1 MAQIFFPK
9 EVRDGEKR
17 VAAIPE
23 TIKKFIKAGYKVA
36 VEKGAGLQA
45 GLNDKDFQDAGAEL
59 AADAKAA
66 YAAADIVIKVQ
77 APADHPSGAHEADLM
92 KEGAILVCSLVPQS
106 ELATIKRLMDRK
118 ISCFSTNLIPRTT
131 IAQKMDTLS
140 SQASIAG
147 YKAVL
152 LAATHLGK
160 YFPLLMTAAGTITP
174 AKVVI
179 LGAGVAGLQ
188 AIATAR
194 RLGANVEA
202 FDVRPAVKEQVE
214 SLGAKFIDIPL
225 DEGGEDAGG
234 YAKEQS
240 EDFLKRQ
247 RAELTR
253 RLSSA
258 DVAIT
263 TALIPGRPAPILI
276 TEEMVKKMPRGAVI
290 VDLAVEQGGNCELS
304 EPGQTVEK
312 EGIMLVG
319 EFNIPSTVAIHAS
332 QLWARNMFNLVQ
344 HMTEEGLFKIDLE
357 EEITNGA
364 LLTYEGSCR
373 HEPTQNLLAE
383 GGA

>member
-23 TIKKFIKAGYKVA
+23 TLKKFVKAGYQVT
-36 VEKGAGLQA
+36 VETGAGLQA
-45 GLNDKDFQDAGAEL
+45 GLDDQHFKEAGAEI
-59 AADAKAA
+59 ANDAKAA

-77 APADHPSGAHEADLM
+77 APCEHPSGEHEVDLM

-106 ELATIKRLMDRK
+106 ELATIKKLMARK

-152 LAATHLGK
+152 LAGTHLGK

-174 AKVVI
+174 AKVII

-225 DEGGEDAGG
+225 DENAEDAGG

-263 TALIPGRPAPILI
+263 TALIPGRPAPVLI
-276 TEEMVKKMPRGAVI
+276 TEEMVKVMPRGAVI

-304 EPGQTVEK
+304 EPGQVVEK
-312 EGIMLVG
+312 EGVTLVG
-319 EFNIPSTVAIHAS
+319 LLNLPASVAIHAS
-332 QLWARNMFNLVQ
+332 QLWARNMFNLVE
-344 HMTEEGLFKIDLE
+344 HMTSEGNFNIDLE
-357 EEITNGA
+357 EEITDGA
-364 LLTYEGSCR
+364 LLTHEGKCR
-373 HEPTQNLLAE
+373 HEPTQQLLAD